1 MKFNQKVTDPFRT
14 INHEGA
20 EAFALTPELELYAA
34 VATAGL
40 NDQFY
45 ETGGER
51 LARIQ
56 GLVAQLAPVNPLF
69 VAQLAVYAREKM
81 YLRTVPL
88 VLTVE
93 LAKWCRG
100 NDLVSRLV
108 GRVVQRADEITE
120 LLACYQMANGRQ
132 VVGNQ
137 VEAAEKPLGKPSKKL
152 NRLGKQLQKGL
163 AVAFNKFDEYQF
175 AKYDRQAEVKL
186 RDALFLV
193 HPKAKDAAQQAIFDR
208 IANRSLATAYTW
220 ETELSA
226 VGQGQFADADEKAFA
241 KAEKWE
247 ELVQGGKLG
256 YMALLRNLRNLLAGG
271 LVSDAVVK
279 QACQTLADARQ
290 VAKAK
295 QLPFRYLAAYREL
308 QEVAQGQVGQVLA
321 ALETAVL
328 HSVANLRGF
337 DEKTRVVIAADV
349 SGSMQQ
355 TISPNSK
362 VQNFDIGLVLAM
374 LLQNRCA
381 NVLTGMFGDLWK
393 VIQVP
398 KDNVLANVMEFRR
411 REGEVGYATNGH
423 LVVQDL
429 IDRRYVADKVMLF
442 TDCQLWDTGGQANA
456 MAQVWGQYK
465 AKVAPGAKLY
475 LFDLAGYG
483 RVPLDVRAGDVH
495 LIAGWSDKVFEV
507 LSDIEQGR
515 DALHLVRQIEL

>member
-1 MKFNQKVTDPFRT
+1 MKFNLKVTDPFRT

-20 EAFALTPELELYAA
+20 EAFALTPELELYTA
-34 VATAGL
+34 VATTSL
-40 NDQFY
+40 SDQFY
-45 ETGGER
+45 ESGNVR

-56 GLVAQLAPVNPLF
+56 ALVAQLAPVNPLF

-81 YLRTVPL
+81 YLRSVPL
-88 VLTVE
+88 VLAVE

-120 LLACYQMANGRQ
+120 LLACYQLANGRQ
-132 VVGNQ
+132 VLENQ
-137 VEAAEKPLGKPSKKL
+137 SVLPGKPPKKL

-175 AKYDRQAEVKL
+175 AKYDRPSEVKL

-193 HPKAKDAAQQAIFDR
+193 HPKAKDAAQQALFDR

-226 VGQGQFADADEKAFA
+226 VGQGQFADAGQKALA

-256 YMALLRNLRNLLAGG
+256 YMALLRNLRNLLADG

-321 ALETAVL
+321 ALEAAVL

-355 TISPNSK
+355 PISPNSK

-381 NVLTGMFGDLWK
+381 NVLTGMFGNRWK

-423 LVVQDL
+423 LVVQGL
-429 IDRRYVADKVMLF
+429 IDRRYMADKVMLF
-442 TDCQLWDTGGQANA
+442 TDCQLWDTGGQTNA
-456 MAQVWGQYK
+456 MARAWGEYK
-465 AKVAPGAKLY
+465 AKVAPQAKLY

-495 LIAGWSDKVFEV
+495 LIAGWSDKVFDV

-515 DALHLVRQIEL
+515 DALHQVRQIVL